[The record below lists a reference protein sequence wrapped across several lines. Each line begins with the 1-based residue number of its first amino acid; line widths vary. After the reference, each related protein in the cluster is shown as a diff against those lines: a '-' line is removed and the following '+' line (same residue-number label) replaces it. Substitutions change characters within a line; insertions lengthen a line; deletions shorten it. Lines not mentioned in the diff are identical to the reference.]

1 MLIPFKIFIKLIK
14 TYIEWIITKYFQS
27 KIKIKN
33 KDKRFKN
40 YLRFNLKLFAL
51 NRGKCINALDLL
63 NQPCNL

>member
-40 YLRFNLKLFAL
+40 T
-51 NRGKCINALDLL
+51 
-63 NQPCNL
+63 